1 MCDEGTTSNNN
12 LEREIKYQLFLIF
25 EASLPQVLPS
35 EI

>member
-1 MCDEGTTSNNN
+1 MCDERTPSNNI